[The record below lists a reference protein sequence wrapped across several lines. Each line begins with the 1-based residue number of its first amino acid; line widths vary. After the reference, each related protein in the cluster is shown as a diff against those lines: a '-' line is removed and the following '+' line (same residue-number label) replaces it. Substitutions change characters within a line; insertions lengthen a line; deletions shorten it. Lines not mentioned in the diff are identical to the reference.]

1 MRSRMLRA
9 AALAAGLA
17 VAFPA
22 MAAEVIPVRV
32 RVLKASRQ
40 GTAAVDPRLDDL
52 KGQLGQLAYV
62 RWDQVDESQSQMGTG
77 KTWLLKL
84 PDGSALELTL
94 VESRADSVT
103 FLVKV
108 PAQKTQSRLTI
119 AKDKRIVHQ
128 VVPEKGG
135 EAYFVSIRP
144 WP

>member
-1 MRSRMLRA
+1 MISRVLWA
-9 AALAAGLA
+9 AALVVGLA
-17 VAFPA
+17 VALPSS
-22 MAAEVIPVRV
+22 AADKIPVRV

-40 GTAAVDPRLDDL
+40 GAAAIDPRLDDL

-62 RWDQVDESQSQMGTG
+62 RWDQVDESQAEMSAG

-94 VESRADSVT
+94 IESRTGAVT
-103 FLVKV
+103 FQVKV

-135 EAYFVSIRP
+135 AAYFVSIRP